1 MVENEVS
8 SAFEILL
15 EEIETAI
22 EELNQEG
29 SHQFSLS
36 DHKKARLLL
45 EKAEAT
51 ILFRGKIKDLQIEWR
66 ALESQIGPKTSV
78 ERKRSSKRQKSKL
91 KRGLRTPEEE
101 FKTPILE
108 SLIHFGGTA
117 NITDVIAQIEKLMAS
132 ALNDY
137 DKQPL
142 LSAPSFPRW
151 RNTVQWARNALVKDG
166 LMANDS
172 PKGIWTITDA
182 GRKAITVHIS
192 NEP

>member
-29 SHQFSLS
+29 SRLFSLS
-36 DHKKARLLL
+36 DHKNARLLL
-45 EKAEAT
+45 EKAEAAS
-51 ILFRGKIKDLQIEWR
+51 LFRGKIKDLQIEWR
-66 ALESQIGPKTSV
+66 TLESQIGSKTPV
-78 ERKRSSKRQKSKL
+78 VKKRSNNKRKSKL

-117 NITDVIAQIEKLMAS
+117 NITDVINHIDKIMAS

-172 PKGIWTITDA
+172 PKGIWTITDE
-182 GRKAITVHIS
+182 GRKAVKVQ
-192 NEP
+192 NK

>member
-29 SHQFSLS
+29 ARQFSLS

-45 EKAEAT
+45 EKAEAA

-66 ALESQIGPKTSV
+66 TMETQIGSKTLV
-78 ERKRSSKRQKSKL
+78 EKKQSNSKRMSKL

-108 SLIHFGGTA
+108 TLVHLGGTA
-117 NITDVIAQIEKLMAS
+117 NMTDVIIQVEKIMTNK
-132 ALNDY
+132 LNDY
-137 DKQPL
+137 DMLPL
-142 LSAPSFPRW
+142 LSLPTFPRW

-172 PKGIWTITDA
+172 PKGIWAITDL
-182 GRKAITVHIS
+182 GRKAVKVQ
-192 NEP
+192 NK

>member
-15 EEIETAI
+15 EEVETAI

-29 SHQFSLS
+29 ARQFSLS

-45 EKAEAT
+45 EKAEAA

-66 ALESQIGPKTSV
+66 TLETQIESKASTEKVRRSTT
-78 ERKRSSKRQKSKL
+78 KRKSKL

-108 SLIHFGGTA
+108 SLIHLGGTA
-117 NITDVIAQIEKLMAS
+117 SMTDVIIQVEKIMS
-132 ALNDY
+132 SKLNDY

-172 PKGIWTITDA
+172 PKGIWAITDA
-182 GRKAITVHIS
+182 GRKTILAQ
-192 NEP
+192 NK

>member
-29 SHQFSLS
+29 ARQFSLS

-45 EKAEAT
+45 EKAEAA

-66 ALESQIGPKTSV
+66 TMETQIGSKTSV
-78 ERKRSSKRQKSKL
+78 EKKRSNSKRKSKL
-91 KRGLRTPEEE
+91 KRGLRTSEEE

-108 SLIHFGGTA
+108 SLIHLGDTA
-117 NITDVIAQIEKLMAS
+117 SMTDVIIQVEKIMAS
-132 ALNDY
+132 RLNDY

-182 GRKAITVHIS
+182 GKKAVKLQ
-192 NEP
+192 NK